1 LGRVADQRCLLFLHL
16 VDISMIDTALKY
28 ANFILDVVLIV
39 GFICGIGYFLSWW
52 FYP

>member
-1 LGRVADQRCLLFLHL
+1 
-16 VDISMIDTALKY
+16 MIDTALKY